1 MNAEKPKYYSSTV
14 VCFTLV
20 DLLELKKNSKRPSSG
35 IVIGAFRSNL
45 LLSILMKNKQ
55 IF

>member
-1 MNAEKPKYYSSTV
+1 MVYFA
-14 VCFTLV
+14 LA
-20 DLLELKKNSKRPSSG
+20 DLLETKKVQEARSG
-35 IVIGAFRSNL
+35 IVIGAFRYIL